1 MATGGEGPSTA
12 VSDDQFTQLM
22 AAIHA
27 SQERIDYKF
36 AEFRAEMKQGQED
49 AAAKALKRVRHDK
62 PYAFR
67 RKASTRRWR
76 RSSRK
81 PRPSYPTS
89 GVRPHSSERRN
100 PWPKA
105 ERQKLIKIADRSEY
119 GWGVVTEYTADE
131 LADGSDDEKRLE
143 KAEKA
148 AERKALKRKR
158 KRVEPSPKP
167 ARSRFNSGQVPPLLA
182 TTPSAVAAKRP
193 AGLPS
198 LAWPDSRRKSE
209 SLVHCPYRTRSD
221 THPSWGGR

>member
-12 VSDDQFTQLM
+12 VSDDQFAQLM

-27 SQERIDYKF
+27 SQERIEYKF

-67 RKASTRRWR
+67 RKGNEEQASFNEKVEEVVAEAQAELSDV
-76 RSSRK
+76 RSS
-81 PRPSYPTS
+81 PAL
-89 GVRPHSSERRN
+89 ERAQESLAQGI
-100 PWPKA
+100 KLLA

-143 KAEKA
+143 KAEL
-148 AERKALKRKR
+148 E
-158 KRVEPSPKP
+158 
-167 ARSRFNSGQVPPLLA
+167 
-182 TTPSAVAAKRP
+182 
-193 AGLPS
+193 
-198 LAWPDSRRKSE
+198 
-209 SLVHCPYRTRSD
+209 
-221 THPSWGGR
+221 GR